1 MIVVFEILNNNFFV
15 NLVTKPKE
23 PIVISAVND
32 NHVEKS
38 VLMTSVPVLPKT
50 DLLIYPSEHQH
61 RTNGIAHESTA
72 AERHLPS
79 DGSNG
84 NYTSNNA
91 DIAKEG
97 APAPEPTAPVE
108 THKDEAEGEA
118 KLVTGSVVSAVVEG
132 KNGSVG
138 SPSLTSP
145 VGSIPREV
153 APDTFSSITPF
164 SLQESIHGEVAPVW
178 SDIVSGEDHY
188 NSPDTGENRSAMS
201 DGYID
206 DYDANAYD
214 EEYGYDNVG
223 YGDEGVDEEEEEY
236 SEEEGQGDY
245 AQEEDW

>member
-1 MIVVFEILNNNFFV
+1 MKIYNNFFV

-23 PIVISAVND
+23 PIVISADND

-50 DLLIYPSEHQH
+50 DVLIYPSEHQH
-61 RTNGIAHESTA
+61 STNGIAHGSMPD
-72 AERHLPS
+72 ERRLPS
-79 DGSNG
+79 DGSTR

-91 DIAKEG
+91 DFAKEG
-97 APAPEPTAPVE
+97 APAPGPAAPLE
-108 THKDEAEGEA
+108 IHKDEAEGES
-118 KLVTGSVVSAVVEG
+118 KLVTGSVVSAVVDEG
-132 KNGSVG
+132 NGIAV
-138 SPSLTSP
+138 SPSPTSP

-153 APDTFSSITPF
+153 APDTVSSITPS
-164 SLQESIHGEVAPVW
+164 SLQESTHGEVAPVW

-206 DYDANAYD
+206 DYDVNAYD
-214 EEYGYDNVG
+214 EEYIYDNVG

>member
-1 MIVVFEILNNNFFV
+1 M
-15 NLVTKPKE
+15 TKPKE
-23 PIVISAVND
+23 PIVISADND

-38 VLMTSVPVLPKT
+38 ILMTSVPVLPKT

-61 RTNGIAHESTA
+61 STNGIAHESA
-72 AERHLPS
+72 ADERHLPN
-79 DGSNG
+79 DGSTG

-91 DIAKEG
+91 DIAKES
-97 APAPEPTAPVE
+97 APGLAPGPASPEE
-108 THKDEAEGEA
+108 KHKGEA
-118 KLVTGSVVSAVVEG
+118 QGEANLVTGSVVSAVVQEG
-132 KNGSVG
+132 NGIVV

-153 APDTFSSITPF
+153 APDTVSSITPF
-164 SLQESIHGEVAPVW
+164 SLQESTHGEVAPVW

-206 DYDANAYD
+206 DYDVNAYD

>member
-1 MIVVFEILNNNFFV
+1 M
-15 NLVTKPKE
+15 TKPKE

-61 RTNGIAHESTA
+61 STNRTAHESTA
-72 AERHLPS
+72 DERHLPN

-91 DIAKEG
+91 DIAKESTL
-97 APAPEPTAPVE
+97 APGPASPEE
-108 THKDEAEGEA
+108 KHKGEVHGEA
-118 KLVTGSVVSAVVEG
+118 NLVRESVVSAVVEEE
-132 KNGSVG
+132 NGIVV
-138 SPSLTSP
+138 SPSPASP

-153 APDTFSSITPF
+153 APDTVSSITPS
-164 SLQESIHGEVAPVW
+164 SLQESTHGEVAPVW

-206 DYDANAYD
+206 DYDVNPYD

-223 YGDEGVDEEEEEY
+223 YGDGGVDEEEEEY

>member
-1 MIVVFEILNNNFFV
+1 M

-38 VLMTSVPVLPKT
+38 ILMTSVPVLPKT

-61 RTNGIAHESTA
+61 GTNGTAHGSMPD
-72 AERHLPS
+72 ERRLPN
-79 DGSNG
+79 DGSTG

-91 DIAKEG
+91 DFAKEG
-97 APAPEPTAPVE
+97 APAPAPGPAAPVE
-108 THKDEAEGEA
+108 THKDEAKGES
-118 KLVTGSVVSAVVEG
+118 KLVTGSVVSAVVEEG
-132 KNGSVG
+132 NGIVV
-138 SPSLTSP
+138 SPSPTSP
-145 VGSIPREV
+145 VGSLPREV
-153 APDTFSSITPF
+153 APDTVSSITPS
-164 SLQESIHGEVAPVW
+164 SLQESTHGEVAPVW

-206 DYDANAYD
+206 DYDVNPYD

-223 YGDEGVDEEEEEY
+223 YGDGGVDEEEEEY